1 MGIDHDAPRPKYL
14 QIADLLRARIES
26 GELPPDRPLPSEPQ
40 LVAEFGV
47 SPQTAR
53 KAHRVLI
60 DEGLAYA
67 IRGKGTYV
75 KERD

>member
-1 MGIDHDAPRPKYL
+1 MGIDHEAPRPKYL
-14 QIADLLRARIES
+14 QIADIIRERIQS
-26 GELPPDRPLPSEPQ
+26 GELVPDRPLPSEPQ

-75 KERD
+75 KARA